1 MTKPTEPE
9 IATMLSSAIEPP
21 DSIKRGALIRTDL
34 ADQYT
39 TTIGPLGELF
49 VAFST
54 IGVSS
59 IVPTSNESEFLEAHS
74 RTVGRPGYRA
84 DALPNKLGTL
94 LSKSLASGKLGR
106 LPVDL
111 RQLSEFQ
118 REVLSVTSEIP
129 PGQVRPYGWVAR
141 EMGNQGAVRAVGSA
155 LGRNPVPIVIPCH
168 RVVRSDGAVGN
179 YAFGSPMKVALL
191 KHEGIA
197 SELLESGSVA
207 LSGSDTTHIFCFPT
221 CRYARVTTE
230 QHRVEFGSVKRAKDA
245 GYRPCKVCRPA

>member
-1 MTKPTEPE
+1 MTKPTEVD
-9 IATMLSSAIEPP
+9 IAAMLSSTIEPP
-21 DSIKRGALIRTDL
+21 DSIKRGSLIRTDL

-39 TTIGPLGELF
+39 TMMGPLGQLF
-49 VAFST
+49 VAFSN

-59 IVPTSNESEFLEAHS
+59 IVPTANEAEFLEVHS
-74 RTVGRPGYRA
+74 RTVGRPGYPA
-84 DALPNKLGTL
+84 DVMPKKLASQL
-94 LSKSLASGKLGR
+94 DRSLESGKLGR

-111 RQLSEFQ
+111 RQLTEFQ
-118 REVLSVTSEIP
+118 RDVLAVTAEIP

-141 EMGNQGAVRAVGSA
+141 EMGNDGAVRAVGSA

-191 KHEGIA
+191 EHEGVA
-197 SELLESGSVA
+197 SKLLESGSIV
-207 LSGSDTTHIFCFPT
+207 LSGSDTTNIFCFPT
-221 CRYARVTTE
+221 CRYARATTE
-230 QHRVEFGSVKRAKDA
+230 RHRVEFGSVKRAKAA

>member
-1 MTKPTEPE
+1 MTNPTDAE
-9 IATMLSSAIEPP
+9 IAAMLSTTAEPP
-21 DSIKRGALIRTDL
+21 ASIKRGALIRTDL

-39 TTIGPLGELF
+39 TAAGPLGEMF
-49 VAFST
+49 IAFTSLG
-54 IGVSS
+54 ISS
-59 IVPTSNESEFLEAHS
+59 IVPTSVESEFLDVHS

-84 DALPNKLGTL
+84 DGLPKKLATL
-94 LSKSLASGKLGR
+94 LDKSLSSGKLGR

-111 RQLSEFQ
+111 RQLTGFQ
-118 REVLSVTSEIP
+118 KEVLAVTAEIP
-129 PGQVRPYGWVAR
+129 PGQVRPYGWVAK
-141 EMGNQGAVRAVGSA
+141 EMGNNGAVRAVGSA

-191 KHEGIA
+191 EYEGIQP
-197 SELLESGSVA
+197 EMLEPGSVA

-221 CRYARVTTE
+221 CRHARITTQ
-230 QHRVEFGSVKRAKDA
+230 QHRVEFASVKRATAA